1 MNITDIEKKW
11 QDIWDAR
18 CSFKASIRPDK
29 PKYYVLEM
37 LPYPSGKIHVG
48 HLRNYA
54 IGDVLSRFLRA
65 KGYNVLHPMGWDAF
79 GLPAENAAI
88 ANKYHPANWTYSNI
102 EFMKIQLK
110 SLGLS
115 YDWGK
120 ELATCDPSYYKH
132 EQKFFLELLESG
144 LAYQKESIVA
154 WDPVDQTVLANE
166 QVIDGRG
173 WRSGALVERKSLK
186 QWFLK
191 ITNYA
196 EELLNEIDNLDGW
209 PDSVRS
215 MQRKWI
221 GKSIGA
227 YVDFKIQNHESKIK
241 IFTTCP
247 ETLFGSSFVAVS
259 YNHPIL
265 NEITTTPE
273 MQAFIEKCSHM
284 SVSSADIEKAEKDGI
299 DTGVKLLHPLDS
311 NIEIPLLIA
320 NFVLMDYGTG
330 AIFGCPAHDERDH
343 ELAEKMNLPIKQV
356 IFNDAVEIDVNK
368 KAYTG
373 DGTLINSEFLNALTR
388 DAAKNAVIEKL
399 QSLKCGI
406 SATNYRMRDWGV
418 SRQRFWGCPIP
429 IIYCNDCGIVPVPS
443 DQLPVE
449 LPQDIE
455 LSGHGNPLDH
465 HPSWKNVKCYKCSKD
480 AIRETDTFDTFFESS
495 WYFTRYCNNQIE
507 SMTDR
512 KSVDYWLPVDQ
523 YIGGVE
529 HAVMHLLYARFF
541 TKVMNESGHV
551 NIREPFKNLLTQGMV
566 LHATF
571 KDENG
576 KWLYPK
582 EAAELKQKGVKIIEG
597 KIEKMSKSK
606 NNVIDLEFIL
616 EHFGADTT
624 RMFVLSDSPPEK
636 DLEWSDTGID
646 GCYKFISKLFAMS
659 DSISS
664 TKDYNEAEFANSP
677 LLKQI
682 HETVKY
688 VSEDIEKF
696 RLNKAIARIRELFNN
711 ISDASSKDE
720 LKPLAIFGFDT
731 IIRLLNPFIPH
742 VTEEIWSKRHENDIL
757 AEKSFPE
764 YNEKYL
770 IASSVTMAI
779 QVNGKLR
786 ATHEYDVNTSND
798 DMKAIALNIG
808 AVKKHIEGHDI
819 GKIII
824 VPGKIINI
832 VLG

>member
-1 MNITDIEKKW
+1 MNITDIEQKW
-11 QDIWDAR
+11 QAVWDDR
-18 CSFKASIRPDK
+18 SCFNTNYSKDK

-88 ANKYHPANWTYSNI
+88 ANKSHPAIWTYSNI
-102 EFMKIQLK
+102 DSMKQQLK

-115 YDWGK
+115 YDWNK
-120 ELATCDPSYYKH
+120 EIATCSPSYYKH
-132 EQKFFLELLESG
+132 EQKFFLELLSNG

-196 EELLNEIDNLDGW
+196 EELLNEIDNLHGW

-227 YVDFKIQNHESKIK
+227 YVDFKIKDRDDK
-241 IFTTCP
+241 VTIFTTCP
-247 ETLFGSSFVAVS
+247 ETLFGASFVAIS

-265 NEITTTPE
+265 HSIDKTSNI
-273 MQAFIEKCSHM
+273 QDFINKCSHM

-299 DTGVKLLHPLDS
+299 DTGIKVLHPFDS
-311 NIEIPLLIA
+311 SIELPLLIA

-330 AIFGCPAHDERDH
+330 AVFGCPGHDERDH
-343 ELAEKMNLPIKQV
+343 ELAIKMNLPITQV
-356 IFNDAVEIDVNK
+356 ITNDGLEINIK
-368 KAYTG
+368 NTAYTG
-373 DGTLINSEFLNALTR
+373 DGVMINSKFLNGLNR
-388 DAAKNAVIEKL
+388 DSAKSLAIEKL
-399 QSLKCGI
+399 EYSHIGV
-406 SATNYRMRDWGV
+406 SATNYRMRDWGI

-429 IIYCNDCGIVPVPS
+429 IIYCDDCGVLPIPD

-449 LPQDIE
+449 LPEDVDF
-455 LSGHGNPLDH
+455 SGHGNPLDN
-465 HPSWKNVKCYKCSKD
+465 HPSWKYVKCHHCAKE

-495 WYFTRYCNNQIE
+495 WYFTRYCNNKAL

-512 KSVDYWLPVDQ
+512 ESVDYWLPVDQ

-541 TKVMNESGHV
+541 TKVMNECGYV

-582 EAAELKQKGVKIIEG
+582 EAAELKKNGFKVIEG

-616 EHFGADTT
+616 ENFGADTA

-636 DLEWSDTGID
+636 DLEWSNTGIE
-646 GCYKFISKLFAMS
+646 GCYKFINKLFAMS
-659 DSISS
+659 DSISN
-664 TKDYNEAEFANSP
+664 TKEYNELDFENNI

-682 HETVKY
+682 HETIKY

-696 RLNKAIARIRELFNN
+696 RLNKAIARIRELFNSV
-711 ISDASSKDE
+711 SDASTKE
-720 LKPLAIFGFDT
+720 YLKPLVSFGFQV

-742 VTEEIWSKRHENDIL
+742 VTEEIWSKISKGEIL
-757 AEKSFPE
+757 AETPFPK

-770 IASSVTMAI
+770 ITSSMTMAI

-786 ATHEYDVNTSND
+786 ATHEYSVDVTEDEMRN
-798 DMKAIALNIG
+798 IALEIPL
-808 AVKKHIEGHDI
+808 VKKHTDGKNIR
-819 GKIII
+819 KIII